1 MTRAPPDPG
10 SVWVL
15 ILVIGAG
22 TFALRLSFIQL
33 YASME
38 AFPPRVE
45 RALRFVPVAVLAALI
60 APALLSLDALLV
72 GAVLDPHLIAGA
84 VAFVVAWRTNSMTA
98 TIGVGMGV
106 LWGIRFVVG

>member
-1 MTRAPPDPG
+1 MTRPLEPG

-15 ILVIGAG
+15 IAVIGTG

-38 AFPPRVE
+38 EFPPRID

-60 APALLSLDALLV
+60 APALLSLDGLL
-72 GAVLDPHLIAGA
+72 GGSPLDPHLVAGT

-98 TIGVGMGV
+98 TIAVGMGV
-106 LWGIRFVVG
+106 FWGIGVAVG